1 MDKNFIKE
9 KTLLLS
15 LTIIFSNL
23 SFGLSCWSFGNLIGI
38 ILLLLSLFTT
48 SLSLKLILEKKKK
61 SNLLVQFF
69 NLVTFCILSIIIYR
83 GYLSYVNGYLNEYR
97 GGCIGDMGCCPS
109 PYDIREIYSAIF
121 VFFIYFT
128 NIFYKKI
135 KKCNVASN
143 NKIYIHYIIYYFC
156 FDFSLLFFSFNK
168 FVVLRRF

>member
-135 KKCNVASN
+135 KNVMWRQTI
-143 NKIYIHYIIYYFC
+143 KYTFIILFTISVLISAC
-156 FDFSLLFFSFNK
+156 FFLVLISLLF
-168 FVVLRRF
+168 